1 MFISVF
7 YDYTLRMKKLVV
19 LLSAIMLSLFSRA
32 QSISFDQYFLDEGSL
47 RMDVFQCGT
56 SDSSHYVFERF
67 IIEPFFGGSKVNL
80 TDPFNFG
87 TNRVK
92 VIDAQTNTLIYSR
105 GYNTLFREWQT
116 TDEATR
122 MERCYEESVSVPLP
136 RNEAYV
142 ILEIRNYDGE
152 FEEVFSKLYEPGE
165 MFNTTEQR
173 YVFPVYDVAVNG
185 TPESKVD
192 IVILPEG
199 YTADE
204 MPQFQQHCHDLVG
217 VFAQNEPFASHIDD
231 FNFRAVLAPSEESG
245 IDIPASHTWVRTIL
259 NAHFYTFYID
269 RYCTTRDYFSVKD
282 VAANA
287 PYDQIYILVN
297 SNQYGGGGFYNYY
310 SMSTAGNMSSSSVI
324 IHEFGHAFAGLGD
337 EYEEPDNPLAL
348 LYNLNVEPWEPN
360 LTTLVD
366 FDSKWADLV
375 APTTPIPTP
384 NSYQYNSTVGAF
396 EGGGYL
402 TAGMYRPQLHCMMR
416 DYAPFCAVCNRTIED
431 VIEAHS
437 DVLFTVNPEHLLPEP
452 SLRVCPNPATDF
464 IDIFVKEQADGQ
476 AEITDLNGKTVLSV
490 PLTKEVNR
498 IMLGDLP
505 QGVYVLRANGETR
518 KFVKQ

>member
-1 MFISVF
+1 
-7 YDYTLRMKKLVV
+7 MKKTLLFLLAFVFS
-19 LLSAIMLSLFSRA
+19 LLSNA
-32 QSISFDQYFLDEGSL
+32 QNISFEQYFLDEGSL

-67 IIEPFFGGSKVNL
+67 ILEPHFGGSKVNL
-80 TDPFNFG
+80 IDPFNYG

-92 VIDAQTNTLIYSR
+92 VIDSQTNTLIYSR

-116 TDEATR
+116 TEEATR
-122 MERCYEESVSVPLP
+122 MERCYEESVSVPMP
-136 RNEAYV
+136 RNEAYI
-142 ILEIRNYDGE
+142 ILEIRNFDGE
-152 FEEVFSKLYEPGE
+152 FEEVFSKLYEPNE

-173 YVFPVYDVAVNG
+173 YVFPVHDVMVNG
-185 TPESKVD
+185 SPDSKVD

-204 MPQFQQHCHDLVG
+204 MPLFQQHCQDLVN
-217 VFAQNEPFASHIDD
+217 VFAQAEPFASHIND

-245 IDIPASHTWVRTIL
+245 IDIPASHIWVRTIL

-269 RYCTTRDYFSVKD
+269 RYCTTRNYFSVKD

-297 SNQYGGGGFYNYY
+297 SSQYGGGGFYNFY

-324 IHEFGHAFAGLGD
+324 VHEFGHAFAGLAD

-348 LYNLNVEPWEPN
+348 LYNLDVEPWEPN
-360 LTTLVD
+360 ITTLVD
-366 FDSKWADLV
+366 FESKWADLV
-375 APTTPIPTP
+375 APETPIPTP
-384 NSYQYNSTVGAF
+384 NSNQYYNTVGAF

-402 TAGMYRPQLHCMMR
+402 THGMYRPQLHCMMR
-416 DYAPFCAVCNRTIED
+416 DYAPFCAVCNRAIEA

-437 DVLFTVNPEHLLPEP
+437 NSPYAVESEHVIPEP

-464 IDIFVKEQADGQ
+464 IDVFVNQGDGQ
-476 AEITDLNGKTVLSV
+476 AEIFDLNGNAVMSV
-490 PLTKEVNR
+490 QLKNEVNR
-498 IMLGDLP
+498 ITISDLP
-505 QGVYVLRANGETR
+505 NGMYLLRANGETR

>member
-1 MFISVF
+1 M
-7 YDYTLRMKKLVV
+7 YCMMKKNFMILVALTLSV
-19 LLSAIMLSLFSRA
+19 LSKA
-32 QSISFDQYFLDEGSL
+32 QNISFEQYFLEEGSL
-47 RMDVFQCGT
+47 RMDVFQCGNA
-56 SDSSHYVFERF
+56 DSSHYVFERF
-67 IIEPFFGGSKVNL
+67 IIEPHFGGSKVNL
-80 TDPFNFG
+80 VDPFNFG

-105 GYNTLFREWQT
+105 GYNPLFQEWKT
-116 TDEATR
+116 TDEAR
-122 MERCYEESVSVPLP
+122 LMERCYEESVSVPLP
-136 RNEAYV
+136 RHEAYV
-142 ILEIRNYDGE
+142 ILEIRNFDGE
-152 FEEVFSKLYEPGE
+152 FEEVFSKLYEPNE
-165 MFNTTEQR
+165 IFNTTEQR
-173 YVFPVYDVAVNG
+173 YMFPVHDVMVNG
-185 TPESKVD
+185 APESKVD

-204 MPQFQQHCHDLVG
+204 MPQFEQHCQNLVN
-217 VFAQNEPFASHIDD
+217 VFSQEEPFASHIDD

-245 IDIPASHTWVRTIL
+245 VDIPASHIWKRTIL

-269 RYCTTRDYFSVKD
+269 RYCTTRSYFSVKD

-297 SNQYGGGGFYNYY
+297 SSEYGGGGFYNFY

-324 IHEFGHAFAGLGD
+324 IHEFGHAFAGLAD

-360 LTTLVD
+360 ITSLVD

-375 APTTPIPTP
+375 APDTPIPTP
-384 NSYQYNSTVGAF
+384 ENYQYYNTVGAF

-402 TAGMYRPQLHCMMR
+402 TQGMYRPQQHCMMR
-416 DYAPFCAVCNRTIED
+416 DYAPFCAACNRAIEN
-431 VIEAHS
+431 VIEMHS
-437 DVLFTVNPEHLLPEP
+437 DHYISVKSEAQESEP

-464 IDIFVKEQADGQ
+464 IDVFVKEEGR
-476 AEITDLNGKTVLSV
+476 AEIIDITGKIVMTAQLNNKA
-490 PLTKEVNR
+490 NR
-498 IMLGDLP
+498 FVINDLP
-505 QGVYVLRANGETR
+505 KGMYVLRTNGETR

>member
-1 MFISVF
+1 
-7 YDYTLRMKKLVV
+7 MKKTFIILFAV
-19 LLSAIMLSLFSRA
+19 ALSLLSRA
-32 QSISFDQYFLDEGSL
+32 QNISFEQFFHDEESL

-67 IIEPFFGGSKVNL
+67 IIEPHFGGSKVNL
-80 TDPFNFG
+80 IDPFNFG

-92 VIDAQTNTLIYSR
+92 VIDAQTNTVIYSR

-116 TDEATR
+116 TEEATR
-122 MERCYEESVSVPLP
+122 MERCYEESVNVPMP
-136 RNEAYV
+136 RNEAYI
-142 ILEIRNYDGE
+142 ILEIRNFNGE
-152 FEEVFSKLYEPGE
+152 FEEVFSKLYEPDE
-165 MFNTTEQR
+165 MFNSTEQH
-173 YVFPVYDVAVNG
+173 YVFPVHDVMVNG

-204 MPQFQQHCHDLVG
+204 IPLFQQHCQNLVN
-217 VFAQNEPFASHIDD
+217 VFAQQEPFASHIND

-269 RYCTTRDYFSVKD
+269 RYCTTRNYFSVKD

-297 SNQYGGGGFYNYY
+297 SNQYGGGGFYNFY
-310 SMSTAGNMSSSSVI
+310 SMSTAGNMSASEVI
-324 IHEFGHAFAGLGD
+324 VHEFGHAFGGLGD

-366 FDSKWADLV
+366 FESKWADLV
-375 APTTPIPTP
+375 APNTPIPTP
-384 NSYQYNSTVGAF
+384 DNNQYNNTVGAF

-402 TAGMYRPQLHCMMR
+402 SEGIYRPQRHCMMR
-416 DYAPFCAVCNRTIED
+416 DYAPFCAVCNRTIEAI
-431 VIEAHS
+431 IEAHS
-437 DVLFTVNPEHLLPEP
+437 DSLVSVESEHLLPES

-464 IDIFVKEQADGQ
+464 IDVFVKQGDCQ
-476 AEITDLNGKTVLSV
+476 AEIIDLNGKAVMSV
-490 PLTKEVNR
+490 QLKNDVNR
-498 IMLGDLP
+498 IVIRDLP
-505 QGVYVLRANGETR
+505 KGVYVLRANGEAR
-518 KFVKQ
+518 KFVRQ

>member
-1 MFISVF
+1 
-7 YDYTLRMKKLVV
+7 MKKTVV
-19 LLSAIMLSLFSRA
+19 FLFAIAFSLLSRA
-32 QSISFDQYFLDEGSL
+32 QNVSFEQYFLDEGSL
-47 RMDVFQCGT
+47 RMDVFQCGNFN
-56 SDSSHYVFERF
+56 SSHYVFERF
-67 IIEPFFGGSKVNL
+67 IIEPYFGGSKVNL
-80 TDPFNFG
+80 IDPFNYG

-116 TDEATR
+116 TEEATR

-142 ILEIRNYDGE
+142 ILEIRNFDGE
-152 FEEVFSKLYEPGE
+152 FEEIFSKLYEPNE

-173 YVFPVYDVAVNG
+173 YVFPVYDVMVNG

-204 MPQFQQHCHDLVG
+204 MSQFEQHCQSLVD
-217 VFAQNEPFASHIDD
+217 VFAQQEPFASHLDD

-245 IDIPASHTWVRTIL
+245 VDIPASHNWVRTIL
-259 NAHFYTFYID
+259 NSHFYTFYID

-297 SNQYGGGGFYNYY
+297 SSQYGGGGFYNFY
-310 SMSTAGNMSSSSVI
+310 SMSTAGNMSSASVI
-324 IHEFGHAFAGLGD
+324 IHEFGHAFAGLAD
-337 EYEEPDNPLAL
+337 EYEESDNPLAL
-348 LYNLNVEPWEPN
+348 LYNLDVEPWEPN
-360 LTTLVD
+360 ITTLVD
-366 FDSKWADLV
+366 FESKWADLV
-375 APTTPIPTP
+375 APNTPIPTP
-384 NSYQYNSTVGAF
+384 NNYQYYNTVGAF

-402 TAGMYRPQLHCMMR
+402 THGMYRPQHDCMMR
-416 DYAPFCAVCNRTIED
+416 NYALFCAVCSRTIED

-437 DVLFTVNPEHLLPEP
+437 DVLVSVKPGLLLSEP

-464 IDIFVKEQADGQ
+464 IDVFVRQQEDDM
-476 AEITDLNGKTVLSV
+476 AEIIDINGKTVMSV
-490 PLTKEVNR
+490 RINNEVNR
-498 IMLGDLP
+498 ILISDLP
-505 QGVYVLRANGETR
+505 QGVYMFRANGETR

>member
-1 MFISVF
+1 
-7 YDYTLRMKKLVV
+7 MKKTFVFLF
-19 LLSAIMLSLFSRA
+19 AMAFSLFSRA
-32 QSISFDQYFLDEGSL
+32 QNVSFDQYFLDEGSL

-56 SDSSHYVFERF
+56 AEGSHYVFERF
-67 IIEPFFGGSKVNL
+67 ILEPYFGGSKVNL
-80 TDPFNFG
+80 IDPFNYG

-116 TDEATR
+116 TEEATR
-122 MERCYEESVSVPLP
+122 MERCYEESVSVPMP
-136 RNEAYV
+136 RNEAYI
-142 ILEIRNYDGE
+142 ILEIRNFDGE
-152 FEEVFSKLYEPGE
+152 FEEVFSKLYEPDE
-165 MFNTTEQR
+165 IFNTTEQR
-173 YVFPVYDVAVNG
+173 YVFPVYDVMVNG

-192 IVILPEG
+192 VVILPEG

-204 MPQFQQHCHDLVG
+204 MAQFQQDCQNLAN
-217 VFAQNEPFASHIDD
+217 VFAQAEPFASHIND

-245 IDIPASHTWVRTIL
+245 VDIPAYHFWARTIL

-297 SNQYGGGGFYNYY
+297 SSNYGGGGFYNFY
-310 SMSTAGNMSSSSVI
+310 SMSTAGNMSASDVI
-324 IHEFGHAFAGLGD
+324 VHEFGHAFAGLAD
-337 EYEEPDNPLAL
+337 EYEEPDNPLDL

-360 LTTLVD
+360 ITTLVD
-366 FDSKWADLV
+366 FESKWADLV
-375 APTTPIPTP
+375 ASETPIPTP
-384 NSYQYNSTVGAF
+384 NNSQYNNTVGAF
-396 EGGGYL
+396 QGGGYL
-402 TAGMYRPQLHCMMR
+402 SQGMYRPQRSCMMR
-416 DYAPFCAVCNRTIED
+416 NYAPFCAVCSRTIEA

-437 DVLFTVNPEHLLPEP
+437 DTPVAVRPELLEPES

-464 IDIFVKEQADGQ
+464 IDVFVNQADGQ
-476 AEITDLNGKTVLSV
+476 AEILDLNGKVVMTVQL
-490 PLTKEVNR
+490 KNEVNR
-498 IMLGDLP
+498 VVVSDLP
-505 QGVYVLRANGETR
+505 KGMYVLRVNGETR

>member
-1 MFISVF
+1 
-7 YDYTLRMKKLVV
+7 MKKTIVF
-19 LLSAIMLSLFSRA
+19 LFVIAFSFVSRA
-32 QSISFDQYFLDEGSL
+32 QDINFGQYFLDEGSL
-47 RMDVFQCGT
+47 RMDVFQCGNA
-56 SDSSHYVFERF
+56 DSSYYVFERF
-67 IIEPFFGGSKVNL
+67 IIEPHFGGSKVNL
-80 TDPFNFG
+80 VEPFNFG

-92 VIDAQTNTLIYSR
+92 VIDKQTNTLIYSR
-105 GYNTLFREWQT
+105 GYNPLFQEWKT
-116 TDEATR
+116 TDEAR
-122 MERCYEESVSVPLP
+122 VMERCYEESVSVPLP
-136 RNEAYV
+136 RHEAYV
-142 ILEIRNYDGE
+142 ILEIRNFDGE
-152 FEEVFSKLYEPGE
+152 FEEVFSKLYEPNE

-173 YVFPVYDVAVNG
+173 YVFPVYDVLVHG

-204 MPQFQQHCHDLVG
+204 MPQFQQHCQNLVN
-217 VFAQNEPFASHIDD
+217 VFAQEEPFASHIDD

-245 IDIPASHTWVRTIL
+245 VDIPASHIWKRTIL

-297 SNQYGGGGFYNYY
+297 SSQYGGGGFYNFY

-324 IHEFGHAFAGLGD
+324 IHEFGHAFAGLAD

-348 LYNLNVEPWEPN
+348 LYNLNVEPWEAN
-360 LTTLVD
+360 ITSLVD

-375 APTTPIPTP
+375 APGTPIPTP
-384 NSYQYNSTVGAF
+384 ENYQYYNTVGAF

-402 TAGMYRPQLHCMMR
+402 EHGMYRPQQHCMMR
-416 DYAPFCAVCNRTIED
+416 DYAPFCAVCNRTIEN

-437 DVLFTVNPEHLLPEP
+437 DVLFTASAEHSQPQ
-452 SLRVCPNPATDF
+452 SALRVCPNPATDF
-464 IDIFVKEQADGQ
+464 IDVYVEDKDCL
-476 AEITDLNGKTVLSV
+476 AEIIDITGKTVMTV
-490 PLTKEVNR
+490 PLNSKVNR
-498 IMLGDLP
+498 IGISDLSK
-505 QGVYVLRANGETR
+505 GVYVLKTNEVTR

>member
-1 MFISVF
+1 
-7 YDYTLRMKKLVV
+7 MKKTFVFLFAIAFS
-19 LLSAIMLSLFSRA
+19 LLSNA
-32 QSISFDQYFLDEGSL
+32 QNINFEQYFLDEGAL

-67 IIEPFFGGSKVNL
+67 IIEPYFGGSKVNL
-80 TDPFNFG
+80 IDPFNFG
-87 TNRVK
+87 TNLVK

-105 GYNTLFREWQT
+105 GYNTLFSEWQT
-116 TDEATR
+116 TEEAR
-122 MERCYEESVSVPLP
+122 SMERCYEESVSVPLP

-142 ILEIRNYDGE
+142 ILELRNYDGG
-152 FEEVFSKLYEPGE
+152 FEEVFSKLYDPDEI
-165 MFNTTEQR
+165 FNSTEQR
-173 YVFPVYDVAVNG
+173 YVFPVYDVMVNG
-185 TPESKVD
+185 SSESKVD

-204 MPQFQQHCHDLVG
+204 MPQFQQDCQNLVN
-217 VFAQNEPFASHIDD
+217 VFTQNEPFYSHISD

-245 IDIPASHTWVRTIL
+245 IDIPASHIWVRTIL

-269 RYCTTRDYFSVKD
+269 RYCTTRNFFSVKD

-297 SNQYGGGGFYNYY
+297 SNQYGGGGFYNFY

-324 IHEFGHAFAGLGD
+324 VHEFGHAFAGLGD
-337 EYEEPDNPLAL
+337 EYEEPDNPLGL
-348 LYNLNVEPWEPN
+348 LYNLDIEPWEPN

-375 APTTPIPTP
+375 APETPIPTP
-384 NSYQYNSTVGAF
+384 NYSQYNNTVGAF

-402 TAGMYRPQLHCMMR
+402 THGMYRPQRNCMMR
-416 DYAPFCAVCNRTIED
+416 NYAPFCAVCTRTIEA

-437 DVLFTVNPEHLLPEP
+437 DVLVSVESEHLMPEP
-452 SLRVCPNPATDF
+452 SLRVCPNPATDY
-464 IDIFVKEQADGQ
+464 IDVYTSEEEGQ
-476 AEITDLNGKTVLSV
+476 AAIIDLNGKTVLSAQ
-490 PLTKEVNR
+490 LNNKVNR
-498 IMLGDLP
+498 IAISGL
-505 QGVYVLRANGETR
+505 QRGVYVLRANGEAR

>member
-1 MFISVF
+1 
-7 YDYTLRMKKLVV
+7 MKKTFVFLFAVAFS
-19 LLSAIMLSLFSRA
+19 LLSNA
-32 QSISFDQYFLDEGSL
+32 QNINFEQYFLDEGAL

-67 IIEPFFGGSKVNL
+67 IIEPYFGGSKVNL
-80 TDPFNFG
+80 IDPFNFG
-87 TNRVK
+87 TNLVK

-105 GYNTLFREWQT
+105 GYNTLFSEWQT
-116 TDEATR
+116 TEEAR
-122 MERCYEESVSVPLP
+122 SMERCYEESVSVPLP

-142 ILEIRNYDGE
+142 ILELRNYDGV
-152 FEEVFSKLYEPGE
+152 FEEVFSKLYDPDEI
-165 MFNTTEQR
+165 FNSTEQR
-173 YVFPVYDVAVNG
+173 YVFPVYDVMVNG
-185 TPESKVD
+185 SSESKVD

-204 MPQFQQHCHDLVG
+204 MPQFQQDCQNLVN
-217 VFAQNEPFASHIDD
+217 VFTQNEPFYSHISD

-245 IDIPASHTWVRTIL
+245 IDIPASHIWVRTIL

-269 RYCTTRDYFSVKD
+269 RYCTTRNFFSVKD

-297 SNQYGGGGFYNYY
+297 SSQYGGGGFYNFY

-324 IHEFGHAFAGLGD
+324 VHEFGHAFAGLGD
-337 EYEEPDNPLAL
+337 EYEEPDNPLGL
-348 LYNLNVEPWEPN
+348 LYNLDIEPWEPN

-366 FDSKWADLV
+366 FESKWADLV
-375 APTTPIPTP
+375 APETPIPTP
-384 NSYQYNSTVGAF
+384 NYSQYNNTVGAF

-402 TAGMYRPQLHCMMR
+402 THGMYRPQRNCMMR
-416 DYAPFCAVCNRTIED
+416 NYAPFCAVCTRTIEA

-437 DVLFTVNPEHLLPEP
+437 DVLVSVESEHLMPEP
-452 SLRVCPNPATDF
+452 SLRVCPNPATDY
-464 IDIFVKEQADGQ
+464 IDVYTSEEEGQ
-476 AEITDLNGKTVLSV
+476 AAIIDLNGKTVLSAQ
-490 PLTKEVNR
+490 LNNKVNR
-498 IMLGDLP
+498 IAISGL
-505 QGVYVLRANGETR
+505 QRGVYVLRANGEAR

>member
-1 MFISVF
+1 
-7 YDYTLRMKKLVV
+7 MKKTLIFLFALV
-19 LLSAIMLSLFSRA
+19 LSMFARA
-32 QSISFDQYFLDEGSL
+32 QSVSFDQYFLEEGSL

-56 SDSSHYVFERF
+56 AEGSHYVFERF
-67 IIEPFFGGSKVNL
+67 VLEPYFGGSKVNL
-80 TDPFNFG
+80 IDPFNFG

-92 VIDAQTNTLIYSR
+92 VVDALTNTLIYSR

-122 MERCYEESVSVPLP
+122 MERCYEESVSVPMP
-136 RNEAYV
+136 RNEAYI
-142 ILEIRNYDGE
+142 ILEIRNFDGE
-152 FEEVFSKLYEPGE
+152 FEEVFSKLYEPDE

-173 YVFPVYDVAVNG
+173 YVFPVYDVMVNG

-204 MPQFQQHCHDLVG
+204 MLQFQQDCQDLAN
-217 VFAQNEPFASHIDD
+217 VFAQEEPFASHINE

-245 IDIPASHTWVRTIL
+245 IDIPASHIWVRTIL

-269 RYCTTRDYFSVKD
+269 RYCTTRNYFSVKD

-297 SNQYGGGGFYNYY
+297 SNVYGGGGFYNFY

-324 IHEFGHAFAGLGD
+324 VHEFGHAFAGLAD
-337 EYEEPDNPLAL
+337 EYEEPGNPLGL

-360 LTTLVD
+360 ITTLVD
-366 FDSKWADLV
+366 FESKWADLV
-375 APTTPIPTP
+375 APNTPIPTP
-384 NSYQYNSTVGAF
+384 NTNQYNNTVGAF

-402 TAGMYRPQLHCMMR
+402 THGIYRPQRNCMMR
-416 DYAPFCAVCNRTIED
+416 NYAPFCAVCNRTIEA

-437 DVLFTVNPEHLLPEP
+437 DQPVTATPESSQPEL
-452 SLRVCPNPATDF
+452 SLSVRPNPATDF
-464 IDIFVKEQADGQ
+464 IDVYISQEEAQ
-476 AEITDLNGKTVLSV
+476 AEIIDLSGKTVMSV
-490 PLTKEVNR
+490 QIKNGTNKILVAE
-498 IMLGDLP
+498 LP
-505 QGVYVLRANGETR
+505 KGVYILRANGATR

>member
-1 MFISVF
+1 
-7 YDYTLRMKKLVV
+7 MKKL
-19 LLSAIMLSLFSRA
+19 LFLSLAIALSLLLRA
-32 QSISFDQYFLDEGSL
+32 QNINFEQYFLDEGSL
-47 RMDVFQCGT
+47 RMDVFQCGNA
-56 SDSSHYVFERF
+56 DSSHYVFERF
-67 IIEPFFGGSKVNL
+67 IIEPHFGGSKVNL
-80 TDPFNFG
+80 IDPFNFG

-92 VIDAQTNTLIYSR
+92 VIDAQTSTLIYSR

-136 RNEAYV
+136 RYEAYI
-142 ILEIRNYDGE
+142 ILEIRNFDGE
-152 FEEVFSKLYEPGE
+152 FEEIFSKLYEPNE
-165 MFNTTEQR
+165 MFNSTEQR
-173 YVFPVYDVAVNG
+173 YVFPVYDVMVNG

-204 MPQFQQHCHDLVG
+204 MPQFEQHCQNLVN
-217 VFAQNEPFASHIDD
+217 VFAQQEPFASHIND

-245 IDIPASHTWVRTIL
+245 IDIPAFHTWVRTIL

-297 SNQYGGGGFYNYY
+297 SNQYGGGGFYNFY

-324 IHEFGHAFAGLGD
+324 VHEFGHAFAGLGD

-375 APTTPIPTP
+375 APGTPIPTP
-384 NSYQYNSTVGAF
+384 NTSQYNNTVGAF

-402 TAGMYRPQLHCMMR
+402 THGVYRPQRNCMMR
-416 DYAPFCAVCNRTIED
+416 NYAPFCAVCSRTIEA

-437 DVLFTVNPEHLLPEP
+437 DTPVAVKSEHLLSEP

-464 IDIFVKEQADGQ
+464 IDVFVKQADGQ
-476 AEITDLNGKTVLSV
+476 AEIIDLNGKTIMSV
-490 PLTKEVNR
+490 QLNNEVNR
-498 IMLGDLP
+498 IAISDLP
-505 QGVYVLRANGETR
+505 QGVYLLRANGEVR

>member
-1 MFISVF
+1 
-7 YDYTLRMKKLVV
+7 MKKTLVF
-19 LLSAIMLSLFSRA
+19 LFATMFALISRA
-32 QSISFDQYFLDEGSL
+32 QNISFEQYFHDEGSL
-47 RMDVFQCGT
+47 RMDVFQCGN
-56 SDSSHYVFERF
+56 SDTSHYVFERF
-67 IIEPFFGGSKVNL
+67 IIEPHFGGSKVNL
-80 TDPFNFG
+80 IDPFNYG

-105 GYNTLFREWQT
+105 GYNNLFREWQT

-122 MERCYEESVSVPLP
+122 MERCYEESVSVPLS

-142 ILEIRNYDGE
+142 ILEIRNHDGE
-152 FEEVFSKLYEPGE
+152 FEEVFSKLFEPNE
-165 MFNTTEQR
+165 IFNTTEQR
-173 YVFPVYDVAVNG
+173 YVFPVHDVMVNG

-204 MPQFQQHCHDLVG
+204 MSQFQQHCQELVN
-217 VFAQNEPFASHIDD
+217 VFAQQEPFASHLND

-245 IDIPASHTWVRTIL
+245 VDNPASHNWVRTIL

-297 SNQYGGGGFYNYY
+297 SSQYGGGGFYNFY

-337 EYEEPDNPLAL
+337 EYEEPNNPLAL

-360 LTTLVD
+360 LTSLED

-375 APTTPIPTP
+375 NPGTPIPTP
-384 NSYQYNSTVGAF
+384 NSYQYNNTVGAF

-402 TAGMYRPQLHCMMR
+402 TQGIYRPQLHCMMR
-416 DYAPFCAVCNRTIED
+416 DYAPFCAVCSRTIEA

-437 DVLFTVNPEHLLPEP
+437 DVLVTSNTEHLLPEP

-464 IDIFVKEQADGQ
+464 IDVFVKQAGCQ
-476 AEITDLNGKTVLSV
+476 AEIIDLDGKTVLST
-490 PLTKEVNR
+490 PLNNEVNR
-498 IMLGDLP
+498 IVINEIP
-505 QGVYVLRANGETR
+505 QGVYMLRANGETR
-518 KFVKQ
+518 KFVKLN

>member
-1 MFISVF
+1 
-7 YDYTLRMKKLVV
+7 MKKTFVFLFAV
-19 LLSAIMLSLFSRA
+19 AFSLISRA
-32 QSISFDQYFLDEGSL
+32 QNINFGQYFLDEGSL
-47 RMDVFQCGT
+47 RMDVFQCGNA
-56 SDSSHYVFERF
+56 DSSHYVFERF
-67 IIEPFFGGSKVNL
+67 VIEPHFGGSKVNL
-80 TDPFNFG
+80 IDPFNFG
-87 TNRVK
+87 TNQVK

-116 TDEATR
+116 TDEAR
-122 MERCYEESVSVPLP
+122 MMERCYEESVSVPLP

-142 ILEIRNYDGE
+142 ILEIRNFDGE
-152 FEEVFSKLYEPGE
+152 FEEVFSKLYEPDE
-165 MFNTTEQR
+165 IFNSTEQR
-173 YVFPVYDVAVNG
+173 YVFPVYDVMVNG
-185 TPESKVD
+185 APESKVD
-192 IVILPEG
+192 IVVLPEG

-204 MPQFQQHCHDLVG
+204 MARFQQDCQNLVS
-217 VFAQNEPFASHIDD
+217 VFAQHEPFASHIDD

-269 RYCTTRDYFSVKD
+269 RYCTTRNYFSVKD

-297 SNQYGGGGFYNYY
+297 SNQYGGGGFYNFY

-324 IHEFGHAFAGLGD
+324 VHEFGHAFAGLAD

-348 LYNLNVEPWEPN
+348 LYNLDVEPWEPN
-360 LTTLVD
+360 ITTLVD
-366 FDSKWADLV
+366 FESKWADLV
-375 APTTPIPTP
+375 APNTPIPTP
-384 NSYQYNSTVGAF
+384 NTNQYNNTVGAF

-402 TAGMYRPQLHCMMR
+402 THGMYRPQRNCMMR
-416 DYAPFCAVCNRTIED
+416 NYAPFCAVCSRTIEA

-437 DVLFTVNPEHLLPEP
+437 DVLVSVEAEHVSPEP

-464 IDIFVKEQADGQ
+464 IDVYAKQVEGQ
-476 AEITDLNGKTVLSV
+476 AEIIDLNGKTVMSV
-490 PLTKEVNR
+490 QLKNEVNR
-498 IMLGDLP
+498 IAINNLP
-505 QGVYVLRANGETR
+505 KGVYVLRANGEAR

>member
-1 MFISVF
+1 
-7 YDYTLRMKKLVV
+7 MKKTFLLLFALAFS
-19 LLSAIMLSLFSRA
+19 LLSNA
-32 QSISFDQYFLDEGSL
+32 QNISFEQYFLDEGAL

-67 IIEPFFGGSKVNL
+67 IIEPYFGGSKVNL
-80 TDPFNFG
+80 IDPFNFG

-92 VIDAQTNTLIYSR
+92 VIDAQTNTLLYSR

-116 TDEATR
+116 TEEATR
-122 MERCYEESVSVPLP
+122 MERCYEESVSVPMP
-136 RNEAYV
+136 RNEAYI
-142 ILEIRNYDGE
+142 ILEIRNFEGE

-173 YVFPVYDVAVNG
+173 YVFPVYDVMVNG
-185 TPESKVD
+185 NPDSKVD

-204 MPQFQQHCHDLVG
+204 MPQFQQHCQNLVN
-217 VFAQNEPFASHIDD
+217 VFAQAEPFASHIND

-245 IDIPASHTWVRTIL
+245 IDIPAFHTWVRTIL

-269 RYCTTRDYFSVKD
+269 RYCTTRNYFSVKD

-297 SNQYGGGGFYNYY
+297 SDQYGGGGFYNFY
-310 SMSTAGNMSSSSVI
+310 SMSTSGNMSSSSVI
-324 IHEFGHAFAGLGD
+324 IHEFGHAFAGLAD

-360 LTTLVD
+360 LTSLVN
-366 FDSKWADLV
+366 FESKWADLV
-375 APTTPIPTP
+375 APDTPIPTP
-384 NSYQYNSTVGAF
+384 SNYQYYNTVGAF

-402 TAGMYRPQLHCMMR
+402 THGLYRPQQHCMMR
-416 DYAPFCAVCNRTIED
+416 DYAPFCAVCNRTIEA
-431 VIEAHS
+431 VIAAHS
-437 DVLFTVNPEHLLPEP
+437 DVLVTKEPEHLIPEP
-452 SLRVCPNPATDF
+452 SLSVRPNPATES
-464 IDIFVKEQADGQ
+464 IDVYVAQEGVQ
-476 AEITDLNGKTVLSV
+476 AEIIDLNGKVVMSI
-490 PLTKEVNR
+490 PLKNEVNR
-498 IMLGDLP
+498 IAISDLP
-505 QGVYVLRANGETR
+505 KGVYVIRANGETR

>member
-1 MFISVF
+1 
-7 YDYTLRMKKLVV
+7 MKKTLIILFALALSV
-19 LLSAIMLSLFSRA
+19 LSRA
-32 QSISFDQYFLDEGSL
+32 QSISFEQYFLNEGSL
-47 RMDVFQCGT
+47 RMDVFQCGNA
-56 SDSSHYVFERF
+56 DSSHYVFERF
-67 IIEPFFGGSKVNL
+67 VIEPNFGGSKVNL
-80 TDPFNFG
+80 IDPFNFG
-87 TNRVK
+87 TSRVK

-105 GYNTLFREWQT
+105 GYNTLFQEWKT
-116 TDEATR
+116 TDEAR
-122 MERCYEESVSVPLP
+122 VMERCYEESVSVPLP
-136 RNEAYV
+136 RNEAYI
-142 ILEIRNYDGE
+142 ILEIRNYDGA
-152 FEEVFSKLYEPGE
+152 FDEVFSKFYQPNE

-173 YVFPVYDVAVNG
+173 YVFPVHDVLVNG

-204 MPQFQQHCHDLVG
+204 MSQFQQHCQNLVD
-217 VFAQNEPFASHIDD
+217 VFAQQEPFASHLED

-245 IDIPASHTWVRTIL
+245 VDIPASHIWKRTIL

-269 RYCTTRDYFSVKD
+269 RYCTTRSYFSVKD

-297 SNQYGGGGFYNYY
+297 SSQYGGGGFYNFY
-310 SMSTAGNMSSSSVI
+310 SMSTAGNMSSASVI
-324 IHEFGHAFAGLGD
+324 IHEFGHAFAGLAD

-360 LTTLVD
+360 ITSLVD

-375 APTTPIPTP
+375 DPSTPIPTP
-384 NSYQYNSTVGAF
+384 ENYQYYNTVGAF

-402 TAGMYRPQLHCMMR
+402 EQGMYRPQQHCMMR
-416 DYAPFCAVCNRTIED
+416 DYAPFCAVCNRTIEA

-437 DVLFTVNPEHLLPEP
+437 DQLVSVKSEHQQSEP

-464 IDIFVKEQADGQ
+464 IDVFVDRKDCQ
-476 AEITDLNGKTVLSV
+476 AEVIDITGKTVKTMQLDN
-490 PLTKEVNR
+490 EVNR
-498 IMLGDLP
+498 IVISDLP
-505 QGVYVLRANGETR
+505 GGMYMLRANGETR
-518 KFVKQ
+518 KFLKHSL

>member
-1 MFISVF
+1 MKINLLLFILAFS
-7 YDYTLRMKKLVV
+7 LV
-19 LLSAIMLSLFSRA
+19 SRA
-32 QSISFDQYFLDEGSL
+32 QNIPFEQYFLDEGAL

-56 SDSSHYVFERF
+56 ADSSHYVFERF
-67 IIEPFFGGSKVNL
+67 LIEPCFGGSKVNL
-80 TDPFNFG
+80 IDPFNYG

-92 VIDAQTNTLIYSR
+92 VIDVQTNTLIYSR

-116 TDEATR
+116 TGEATR
-122 MERCYEESVSVPLP
+122 MERCYEESVNVPMP
-136 RNEAYV
+136 RREAYI

-152 FEEVFSKLYEPGE
+152 FEEVFSKLYEPNE
-165 MFNTTEQR
+165 MFNSTEQR
-173 YVFPVYDVAVNG
+173 YVFPVYDVMVNG

-204 MPQFQQHCHDLVG
+204 MPLFQQHCQDLVN
-217 VFAQNEPFASHIDD
+217 VFAQQEPFASHISD

-245 IDIPASHTWVRTIL
+245 VDIPASHTWVRTIL

-269 RYCTTRDYFSVKD
+269 RYCTTRNYFSVKD

-297 SNQYGGGGFYNYY
+297 SDQYGGGGFYNFY

-324 IHEFGHAFAGLGD
+324 IHEFGHAFAGLAD
-337 EYEEPDNPLAL
+337 EYEEPDNPLTL

-360 LTTLVD
+360 ITTLVD
-366 FDSKWADLV
+366 IESKWADLV
-375 APTTPIPTP
+375 APNTPIPTP
-384 NSYQYNSTVGAF
+384 SNYQYYNTVGAF

-402 TAGMYRPQLHCMMR
+402 THGMYRPQQHCMMR
-416 DYAPFCAVCNRTIED
+416 DYAPFCAVCNRTIEA

-437 DVLFTVNPEHLLPEP
+437 DHLVSIDDDPLQLEA

-464 IDIFVKEQADGQ
+464 IDVFVKQEKCQ
-476 AEITDLNGKTVLSV
+476 AEIIDLNGKTVMSV
-490 PLTKEVNR
+490 QLNNVVNR
-498 IMLGDLP
+498 IMISDLP
-505 QGVYVLRANGETR
+505 EGVYVLRANGEAR

>member
-1 MFISVF
+1 MKRALTILFALAIS
-7 YDYTLRMKKLVV
+7 
-19 LLSAIMLSLFSRA
+19 LLSGA
-32 QSISFDQYFLDEGSL
+32 QNINFEQYFLNEGSL

-67 IIEPFFGGSKVNL
+67 VIEPHFGGSKVNL
-80 TDPFNFG
+80 IDPFNFG

-92 VIDAQTNTLIYSR
+92 VIDARTNTLIYSR

-116 TDEATR
+116 TEEATR
-122 MERCYEESVSVPLP
+122 MERCYEESVSVPMP
-136 RNEAYV
+136 RDEAYI
-142 ILEIRNYDGE
+142 ILEIRNYNGE
-152 FEEVFSKLYEPGE
+152 FEEVFSKLYEPDE
-165 MFNTTEQR
+165 MFISTEQR
-173 YVFPVYDVAVNG
+173 YVFPVYDVMVNG

-204 MPQFQQHCHDLVG
+204 MPLFQQHCQYLAN
-217 VFAQNEPFASHIDD
+217 VFAQQEPFASHISD

-245 IDIPASHTWVRTIL
+245 IDIPATHTWVRTIL
-259 NAHFYTFYID
+259 NAHFYTFYIN
-269 RYCTTRDYFSVKD
+269 RYCTTRNYFSVKD

-297 SNQYGGGGFYNYY
+297 SDQYGGGGFYNYY

-324 IHEFGHAFAGLGD
+324 AHEFGHAFGGLAD
-337 EYEEPDNPLAL
+337 EYEEPDNPLGL

-366 FDSKWADLV
+366 FESKWADLV
-375 APTTPIPTP
+375 APGTPIPTP
-384 NSYQYNSTVGAF
+384 NTYQYENTVGAF
-396 EGGGYL
+396 QGGGYL
-402 TAGMYRPQLHCMMR
+402 TNGIYRPQRNCMMR
-416 DYAPFCAVCNRTIED
+416 NYAPFCAVCNRTIES

-437 DVLFTVNPEHLLPEP
+437 DVLFTESPEQSPNES
-452 SLRVCPNPATDF
+452 SLCVRPNPATDF
-464 IDIFVKEQADGQ
+464 IDVFVKQEAGQ
-476 AEITDLNGKTVLSV
+476 AEIIDLNGKTIMSV
-490 PLTKEVNR
+490 QLKNEVNR
-498 IMLGDLP
+498 LEIGDLP
-505 QGVYVLRANGETR
+505 KGIYVLRANGEAR

>member
-1 MFISVF
+1 
-7 YDYTLRMKKLVV
+7 MKKHLTI
-19 LLSAIMLSLFSRA
+19 LMLFALTFSMASRA
-32 QSISFDQYFLDEGSL
+32 QNINFEQYFLDEGSL

-56 SDSSHYVFERF
+56 SDNAHYVFERF
-67 IIEPFFGGSKVNL
+67 VIEPHFGGSKVNL
-80 TDPFNFG
+80 IDPFNYG
-87 TNRVK
+87 TNRMK

-105 GYNTLFREWQT
+105 GYNSLFSEWQT
-116 TDEATR
+116 TDEATV
-122 MERCYEESVSVPLP
+122 MERCYEESVSMPLP

-142 ILEIRNYDGE
+142 ILENRNFNGE
-152 FEEVFSKLYEPGE
+152 FEEVFSKLYDPDE

-173 YVFPVYDVAVNG
+173 YVFPVQEVMVNG
-185 TPESKVD
+185 SPESKVD

-204 MPQFQQHCHDLVG
+204 MPQFLQHCQSLVD
-217 VFAQNEPFASHIDD
+217 VFTQEEPFASHIND

-245 IDIPASHTWVRTIL
+245 VDIPASHTWVRTIL

-269 RYCTTRDYFSVKD
+269 RYCTTRNYFSVKD

-297 SNQYGGGGFYNYY
+297 SSQYGGGGFYNYY

-337 EYEEPDNPLAL
+337 EYVEQDNPLGL

-366 FDSKWADLV
+366 FESKWADLV
-375 APTTPIPTP
+375 APGTPIPTP
-384 NSYQYNSTVGAF
+384 NTSQYYNTVGAF
-396 EGGGYL
+396 QGAGYL
-402 TAGMYRPQLHCMMR
+402 AQGMYRPQQHCMMR
-416 DYAPFCAVCNRTIED
+416 DYYPFCAVCSRTIEA

-437 DVLFTVNPEHLLPEP
+437 DVLVTGNSEQTASEP
-452 SLRVCPNPATDF
+452 SLRVCPNPADDY
-464 IDIFVKEQADGQ
+464 IDVFVNQEDRQ
-476 AEITDLNGKTVLSV
+476 AEIIDVNGKTVKTMPV
-490 PLTKEVNR
+490 KNGVNR
-498 IMLGDLP
+498 VVVNDLP
-505 QGVYVLRANGETR
+505 KGLYLLRTHGETQ